1 MLTVYPANVHE
12 DSTGALVVLSGPP
25 NRAVTW
31 SLTGSGTLTPITS
44 ATDALGRASAMYVP
58 GTAGD
63 APTIEAT
70 YGA

>member
-1 MLTVYPANVHE
+1 MLTVYPANVYA
-12 DSTGALVVLSGPP
+12 DSTGAIVVLNGLP

-31 SLTGSGTLTPITS
+31 SLTGSGTLTPITTT
-44 ATDALGRASAMYVP
+44 TDAQGRASAKYVP

-63 APTIEAT
+63 AVTVQAT

>member
-1 MLTVYPANVHE
+1 MLTVYPPNVYE
-12 DSTGALVVLSGPP
+12 DSTGATVVLSGPA

-44 ATDALGRASAMYVP
+44 TTDAQGRAAAKYIP
-58 GTAGD
+58 GSAGD
-63 APTIEAT
+63 VVTIEAA